1 MKRLSSSVLTALF
14 AVAMLSSCTIAKI
27 GGRGA
32 VPISLNQPAQS
43 MDLAE
48 HVTLKKNC
56 NFDWTNTY
64 DVSEYLSK
72 EVAAKRPDA
81 VANTTIV
88 IKTGIDNYF
97 INLFTLGLAQSK
109 KVVIEADFMKNKA
122 VGAQTST
129 K

>member
-1 MKRLSSSVLTALF
+1 MLTGIL
-14 AVAMLSSCTIAKI
+14 AVGLLSSCTIAKI

-32 VPISLNQPAQS
+32 VPIMLNQPSQN

-48 HVTLKKNC
+48 HVTIKKNC

-72 EVAAKRPDA
+72 EVAAKKPDA
-81 VANTTIV
+81 VANTTVV

-97 INLFTLGLAQSK
+97 INLFTLGFAQSK
-109 KVVIEADFMKNKA
+109 KVIIEADFMKNKTTA
-122 VGAQTST
+122 IQTST
-129 K
+129 KE